1 MLYLYLPPKRL
12 LRLLAGHQGAPSEL
26 VEANKE
32 QQDEAAEM
40 NHKKLVKPGNTR
52 VETSSMMLNL
62 GTRTVN
68 LTAMIQDD
76 NLNDC
81 FKVLGYNKRRW
92 YWNTC
97 FRLFWIS
104 TLSQQPIPARA
115 LKTFNCHRYNWD
127 IIVPN
132 CNCSRDRRYLRPAEN
147 APAQPLEPTL
157 RELEK
162 HFKQF
167 DLGVMFSRVG
177 MLFSK
182 KCRCLV
188 RLWNPVKA

>member
-12 LRLLAGHQGAPSEL
+12 LRLLAEHQGAPGEL

-81 FKVLGYNKRRW
+81 FKVLGYNKRR
-92 YWNTC
+92 
-97 FRLFWIS
+97 
-104 TLSQQPIPARA
+104 
-115 LKTFNCHRYNWD
+115 
-127 IIVPN
+127 
-132 CNCSRDRRYLRPAEN
+132 
-147 APAQPLEPTL
+147 
-157 RELEK
+157 
-162 HFKQF
+162 
-167 DLGVMFSRVG
+167 
-177 MLFSK
+177 
-182 KCRCLV
+182 
-188 RLWNPVKA
+188 